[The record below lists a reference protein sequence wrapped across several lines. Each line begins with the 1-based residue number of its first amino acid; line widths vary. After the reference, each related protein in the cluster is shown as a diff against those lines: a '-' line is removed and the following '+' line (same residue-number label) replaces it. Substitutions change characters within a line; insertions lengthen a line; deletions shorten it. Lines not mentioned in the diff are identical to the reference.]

1 MKSDTKAER
10 VEQTV
15 EQSSDKEAKIAGMS
29 GGEAGGKT
37 YDRHFEDIGATGS
50 ESTKIG
56 ETKGSS

>member
-15 EQSSDKEAKIAGMS
+15 EQASDKEAKIAGMS

-50 ESTKIG
+50 ESSKMG
-56 ETKGSS
+56 